1 MNVANLQI
9 RQAVVRDLE
18 TLVPLFDAYRQF
30 YRQTSDQA
38 GAREF
43 LRARFEHG
51 QSVSFLAFVDGVAVG
66 FMQLYPSFSSAS
78 MARIFVLNDL
88 FVSPEGRRC
97 GVGTA
102 LLSAA
107 ADYGRLVGAI
117 RLSLSTELTNQTAQ
131 ALYEG
136 VGWQRDTVFCGYQLT
151 L

>member
-117 RLSLSTELTNQTAQ
+117 RLSPSTELTNQTAQ

>member
-1 MNVANLQI
+1 MANLQI

-88 FVSPEGRRC
+88 FVSPEERRC

>member
-1 MNVANLQI
+1 LNVANLQI

-51 QSVSFLAFVDGVAVG
+51 ESVSFLAFVDGVAVG

-88 FVSPEGRRC
+88 VVSPAGRRC

>member
-1 MNVANLQI
+1 MANLQI

-66 FMQLYPSFSSAS
+66 FM
-78 MARIFVLNDL
+78 
-88 FVSPEGRRC
+88 
-97 GVGTA
+97 
-102 LLSAA
+102 
-107 ADYGRLVGAI
+107 
-117 RLSLSTELTNQTAQ
+117 
-131 ALYEG
+131 EG
-136 VGWQRDTVFCGYQLT
+136 VLKTV
-151 L
+151 